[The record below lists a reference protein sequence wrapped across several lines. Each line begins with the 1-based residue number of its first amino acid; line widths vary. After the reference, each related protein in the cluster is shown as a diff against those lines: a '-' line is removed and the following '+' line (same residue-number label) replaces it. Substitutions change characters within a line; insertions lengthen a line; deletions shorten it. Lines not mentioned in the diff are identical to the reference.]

1 MFFEVEATT
10 LYPWLAVLHM
20 SYEYYVEI
28 RVLFIDAI
36 GKNKKE
42 NWLKVSVS
50 FRRSIA

>member
-10 LYPWLAVLHM
+10 LYPWLAVLYM
-20 SYEYYVEI
+20 SYEYHVEI

-42 NWLKVSVS
+42 N
-50 FRRSIA
+50 